1 VSGVVALAAIRG
13 KDFAPQQGPGTP

>member
-1 VSGVVALAAIRG
+1 VSGAVALAAIRG